1 MKKSPTLK
9 VSIGF
14 IGAGNMA
21 EALIKGILIKKLVDK
36 EKVSAFEVNP
46 ARAKDMANRYGIR
59 LTDSLPHLTQKTDIL
74 ILCVKPQQMGEVLES
89 LKPLIKN
96 QLVITIAA
104 GITTRF
110 YLKKLGA
117 KTRFI
122 RVMPNMPAMLGF
134 GATGIFAAKTATKT
148 DLANTIALF
157 AATGEVI
164 TVKREALI
172 DAVTALSGS
181 GPAFV
186 YRFAASLISGGS
198 KAGLS
203 KDAARTLA
211 LQTLLGAAHILI
223 NANEDP
229 ASLTDKVTSKGGTT
243 LAGLEIL
250 DQKGFTQTVEACI
263 LRASE
268 RAKELSAAFGA

>member
-1 MKKSPTLK
+1 MKKQISLK
-9 VSIGF
+9 TSIGF

-21 EALIKGILIKKLVDK
+21 EALIKGILTKKLVDK
-36 EKVSAFEVNP
+36 KKIAAFEVNP
-46 ARAKDMANRYGIR
+46 ARAKDMIKRYGIA
-59 LTDSLPHLTQKTDIL
+59 LTDSLVRLTQKADIL
-74 ILCVKPQQMGEVLES
+74 ILCVKPQQMDEVLQS
-89 LKPLIKN
+89 LKPHLKN

-110 YLKKLGA
+110 YLKKLGP
-117 KTRFI
+117 KTRLI
-122 RVMPNMPAMLGF
+122 RVMPNMPAMLGY
-134 GATGIFAAKTATKT
+134 GATGIFATKTATKT
-148 DLANTIALF
+148 DLANTLALF
-157 AATGEVI
+157 SAAGDVI
-164 TVKREALI
+164 EVKREPLI

-186 YRFAASLISGGS
+186 YRFAASLMSGGI

-203 KDAARTLA
+203 KAAAKKLA
-211 LQTLLGAAHILI
+211 LQTLLGAAHVLI

-229 ASLTDKVTSKGGTT
+229 SSLTAKVTSKGGTT
-243 LAGLEIL
+243 LAGLEVL

-268 RAKELSAAFGA
+268 RAKELSAAFGV